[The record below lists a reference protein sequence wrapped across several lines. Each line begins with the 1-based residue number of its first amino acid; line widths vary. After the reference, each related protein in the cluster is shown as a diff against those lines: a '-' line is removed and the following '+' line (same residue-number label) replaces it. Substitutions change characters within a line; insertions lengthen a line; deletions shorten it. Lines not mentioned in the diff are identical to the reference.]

1 MEDKKINEQESLALI
16 QDMLKQTRR
25 NVVKGGAFLWIGYPL
40 AIGLVVLGFINLIFR
55 HEYCIYAT
63 WSFMAAMVIF
73 SYLSF
78 RQGWLSFGDKSGL
91 VTYPEKILNGI
102 WKAALSI
109 ISVILFMFLFGFYT
123 LSTLPVLMVII
134 MVVLIMACLISN
146 ILLEDKAFKS
156 VELVAGV
163 LAGFLLSFVND
174 LNADLYSCMC
184 KACIFF
190 GLAVIPLL
198 IIPGYKLRNRS
209 KKEEFIA
216 SAPKA

>member
-16 QDMLKQTRR
+16 QEMLKQTRR
-25 NVVKGGAFLWIGYPL
+25 NVVKGGAFLWLGYPL
-40 AIGLVVLGFINLIFR
+40 AIGLIILGIINQIFK
-55 HEYCIYAT
+55 HDYCIYAT
-63 WSFMAAMVIF
+63 WGFMAAMVIV

-78 RQGWLSFGDKSGL
+78 RLGWLSFGDKSGL

-109 ISVILFMFLFGFYT
+109 ISVVLFMFLFRFYT
-123 LSTLPVLMVII
+123 ISTLPVLMVII
-134 MVVLIMACLISN
+134 MVVLIMACLISK
-146 ILLEDKAFKS
+146 ILLEDQAFRS
-156 VELVAGV
+156 VAFAAGF
-163 LAGFLLSFVND
+163 LAGFILLFVND
-174 LNADLYSCMC
+174 LNNDIYHCMS

-190 GLAVIPLL
+190 GIAVIPLL
-198 IIPGYKLRNRS
+198 IIPGYKLRNRA

>member
-40 AIGLVVLGFINLIFR
+40 AIGLIILGIINMIFR

-63 WSFMAAMVIF
+63 WGFMAAMVIF

-91 VTYPEKILNGI
+91 VSYPEKILNGI
-102 WKAALSI
+102 WKAALSV

-134 MVVLIMACLISN
+134 MVVLIMACLVSN

-156 VELVAGV
+156 VELVSGF
-163 LAGFLLSFVND
+163 LAGFILLFVND
-174 LNADLYSCMC
+174 LNNDLYSCMS

-190 GLAVIPLL
+190 SIAVIPLL
-198 IIPGYKLRNRS
+198 IIPGYKLRNRA
-209 KKEEFIA
+209 KKEECA
-216 SAPKA
+216 SAARNA